1 MIRAYFFTAFKISL
15 LLLPVITCG
24 CAELQNGML
33 TDDLL
38 RSVQAPARTTPDEQ
52 TVAAGLKEALRV
64 GAERTVAA
72 TSKTDGFLANQLIHI
87 ALPEQFNQMAR
98 TLRKVGLG
106 SQVDALETGMNRAA
120 ERAAGEAKGVFW
132 DAITQMTMVD
142 AYHIL
147 NGGES
152 AATGY
157 FRERTADRLRSRFH
171 PIVAA
176 KMQEVGLYQ
185 LSNQAISSYNAL
197 PFVTK
202 PAVDLESYVTEKA
215 LDGLFKTL
223 ALEEKRIR
231 QDPAARSTELL
242 RRVFGK

>member
-1 MIRAYFFTAFKISL
+1 MARTYCKIL
-15 LLLPVITCG
+15 LLLFPVITAG
-24 CAELQNGML
+24 CAELQNGLL

-38 RSVQAPARTTPDEQ
+38 RKMQVPASAKPDEQ

-64 GAERTVAA
+64 GAERAVAA

-106 SQVDALETGMNRAA
+106 NQVDALETGMNHAA

-132 DAITQMTMVD
+132 DAITQMTLVD

-147 NGGES
+147 NGSES
-152 AATGY
+152 AATDY
-157 FRERTADRLRSRFH
+157 FRAHTADRLRSRFH

-202 PAVDLESYVTEKA
+202 PAVDLESYITEKA

>member
-1 MIRAYFFTAFKISL
+1 MIRAYFFAAFKISL
-15 LLLPVITCG
+15 LLLTVIACG

-38 RSVQAPARTTPDEQ
+38 RSVQSPVRTKPDEQ

-87 ALPEQFNQMAR
+87 AMPEQYNQMAH

-106 SQVDALETGMNRAA
+106 SQVDLLETGMNRAA

-132 DAITQMTMVD
+132 DAITQMTLVD

-152 AATGY
+152 AATDY
-157 FRERTADRLRSRFH
+157 FRAQTASRLRSRFH

-202 PAVDLESYVTEKA
+202 PAVDLETYVTEKS

-231 QDPAARSTELL
+231 QDPMARSTELL
-242 RRVFGK
+242 RRVFAK

>member
-1 MIRAYFFTAFKISL
+1 MARTYCKVL
-15 LLLPVITCG
+15 LMLLPILTAG
-24 CAELQNGML
+24 CAELQKNGL
-33 TDDLL
+33 TTDDLF
-38 RSVQAPARTTPDEQ
+38 RSMQQVSTRTKPDEQ

-64 GAERTVAA
+64 GAERTVTA

-87 ALPEQFNQMAR
+87 ALPEQYNQMAR
-98 TLRKVGLG
+98 TLKKVGLG
-106 SQVDALETGMNRAA
+106 NQVDALETGMNRAA
-120 ERAAGEAKGVFW
+120 ERAAGEAKAVFW
-132 DAITQMTMVD
+132 DAITQMTLVD
-142 AYHIL
+142 AYNIL

-157 FRERTADRLRSRFH
+157 FRAHTADRLRSRFH